1 MEITS
6 LGIEGAFVVT
16 PRQFPDGRGVFLESF
31 RGDLLAEQLGHRPDI
46 IQTNISVS
54 SRGTVRGVHFADLP
68 PGQGKYITAVAGS
81 LLDFVVDL
89 RVGSPTFGQVETV
102 LLDAVDRRAVYLTE
116 GLGHAFCALED
127 DTAAMYLC
135 TAAYNPTG
143 EHGIHPLDPELG
155 LDIPRDLTA
164 NVSPKDQAAP
174 TLAEALDSGLLPTY
188 AAWQDLV
195 AGR

>member
-1 MEITS
+1 MTGLFSRGLFSRSGWGRVMGPLIRWLVKHGVTANTVTVIGT
-6 LGIEGAFVVT
+6 LGAMAGALAFYS
-16 PRQFPDGRGVFLESF
+16 RGVFFVGTL
-31 RGDLLAEQLGHRPDI
+31 I
-46 IQTNISVS
+46 IWA
-54 SRGTVRGVHFADLP
+54 FAM
-68 PGQGKYITAVAGS
+68 
-81 LLDFVVDL
+81 LDFVVDL

-127 DTAAMYLC
+127 DTTAMYLC

-155 LDIPRDLTA
+155 LDIPRDVTA